1 MGKKNSS
8 PAGLGALYE
17 RVCGLDVHKKVIVA
31 SLRILDPR
39 AGTVHITRRQ
49 FGTMTATDLGSKNK
63 PIRGSDTKFPPVNQ
77 SR

>member
-1 MGKKNSS
+1 MGKNKSS

-39 AGTVHITRRQ
+39 KGTVHMYAAAVRHDDGGP
-49 FGTMTATDLGSKNK
+49 FGTERVVGGG
-63 PIRGSDTKFPPVNQ
+63 R
-77 SR
+77 R

>member
-8 PAGLGALYE
+8 PAGLGVLYE

-39 AGTVHITRRQ
+39 AGTVHITRRSY
-49 FGTMTATDLGSKNK
+49 GTMTADLLEL
-63 PIRGSDTKFPPVNQ
+63 RG
-77 SR
+77 